1 MSEFQQEERRVRHTL
16 ATAGRVLAQEAGTP
30 LAPLDEDAVCAR
42 WGLRVYACDAVA
54 RLTVSVIDE
63 ATFITAARTHPYE
76 VGPLLVG
83 TSVRLAGCGY
93 TVAERH
99 GAALLLTHDFIE
111 QPITIRGVTVG
122 RAFARYDEF
131 VRGRR
136 DLGVEVTYLGRISA
150 TEVCAFLRTLEE
162 GAEGTDAITALHRSL
177 ADKAPR
183 YGQGPSA

>member
-1 MSEFQQEERRVRHTL
+1 MSEFRQEARRVQHTL

-30 LAPLDEDAVCAR
+30 LEPLDQDAVCER
-42 WGLRVYACDAVA
+42 WGLRVYGTDAVA
-54 RLTVSVIDE
+54 RLTVSVIEE
-63 ATFITAARTHPYE
+63 ATFITAARTYPYE

-83 TSVRLAGCGY
+83 TSVRLDGCGY

-99 GAALLLTHDFIE
+99 GAALLLTGDFVE

-122 RAFARYDEF
+122 RTFARYDEF
-131 VRGRR
+131 LRGQR
-136 DLGVEVTYLGRISA
+136 DFSVESAYNGRVSP

-162 GAEGTDAITALHRSL
+162 GAEGADAVIALHRSL

-183 YGQGPSA
+183 YGRKA